1 MTDKEFQDRL
11 LNELN
16 GMGIGQ
22 RKWHTDKGIPL
33 AVLLM
38 FAGQLMWAA
47 WYSSSVASEVKVNG
61 VEIEEIKTTHIT
73 KTDAALFEQTINI
86 NQALILEVRKDVRKN
101 SESAYRIEKK
111 LDIFIERQHG
121 NNDEDKRYLSTP

>member
-11 LNELN
+11 ISQLSD
-16 GMGIGQ
+16 MGIGQ

-61 VEIEEIKTTHIT
+61 KAIVEIKATHIT
-73 KTDAALFEQTINI
+73 QDNAAVFEQAIQI
-86 NQALILEVRKDVRKN
+86 NQALILEVRKEVRKN
-101 SESAYRIEKK
+101 TETSYRFERK
-111 LDIFIERQHG
+111 LDVFIESQRENHA
-121 NNDEDKRYLSTP
+121 E